1 MDESVYYLTKLKHS
15 ETKGEP
21 DLHIPPAL
29 DHLLARSQGGGAL
42 LRTGTQEVH
51 CAYFPPA
58 PPPASYPASYP
69 APPPASPPASLP
81 QNEHLSPGF
90 FKASTTDWVHSLGK
104 RAPLLSTLSPS

>member
-51 CAYFPPA
+51 CAYFPPV
-58 PPPASYPASYP
+58 SY
-69 APPPASPPASLP
+69 PASPPASLP
-81 QNEHLSPGF
+81 QNEHLSPGS